1 MTAIDAAA
9 ERIRATAQ
17 LPLPQA
23 ERAQRIAAAIR
34 EVTGHRWV
42 GIYTVAAGEVANLAW
57 SGPAPPAHPSFPV
70 DAGLTATAIGTRA
83 TVVSGDVG
91 GDPRYLQALP
101 TTASEMIVP
110 IVVDGAVVGTLDV
123 ESDRTGAFGA
133 ADRMALERIAAAL
146 AGLYRAPA

>member
-9 ERIRATAQ
+9 KRIRATAQ
-17 LPLPQA
+17 LPLPRA
-23 ERAQRIAAAIR
+23 ERARLIAAVIR

-42 GIYTVAAGEVANLAW
+42 GIYAVAAGEVANLAW
-57 SGPAPPAHPSFPV
+57 SGPAPPTHPSFPAH
-70 DAGLTATAIGTRA
+70 AGLTAAAIRTRA
-83 TVVSGDVG
+83 PVVSGDVG

-110 IVVDGAVVGTLDV
+110 VVVDGAVVGTLDV
-123 ESDRTGAFGA
+123 ESDRADAFGA

-146 AGLYRAPA
+146 ADLYGAPA

>member
-1 MTAIDAAA
+1 MTAIDAA
-9 ERIRATAQ
+9 EKRLRATAQ

-23 ERAQRIAAAIR
+23 ERAQLIAAAIR

-42 GIYTVAAGEVANLAW
+42 GIYAVAAGEVENLAW
-57 SGPAPPAHPSFPV
+57 SGPAPPAHPRFPV
-70 DAGLTATAIGTRA
+70 DAGLTAAAIETRA
-83 TVVSGDVG
+83 PVVSGDVG

-123 ESDRTGAFGA
+123 ESDRADAFGV

-146 AGLYRAPA
+146 AGLYGAPA

>member
-9 ERIRATAQ
+9 KRIRATAQ

-23 ERAQRIAAAIR
+23 ERAQRLAAAIR

-42 GIYTVAAGEVANLAW
+42 GIYAVAAGEVTNLAW

-70 DAGLTATAIGTRA
+70 DAGLTAAAIQTRA
-83 TVVSGDVG
+83 PVVSGDVG

-101 TTASEMIVP
+101 TTTSEMVIP

-123 ESDRTGAFGA
+123 ESDRADAFGA
-133 ADRMALERIAAAL
+133 ADQMALERIASAL
-146 AGLYRAPA
+146 AGLYGAPA